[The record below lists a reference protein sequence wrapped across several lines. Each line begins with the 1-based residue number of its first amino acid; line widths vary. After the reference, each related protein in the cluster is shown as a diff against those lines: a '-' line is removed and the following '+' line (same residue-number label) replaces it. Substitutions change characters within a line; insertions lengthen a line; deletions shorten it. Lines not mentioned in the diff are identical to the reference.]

1 METQIQNETTF
12 YQDTSVTVTQSR
24 FVTQSKTY
32 AMRNISS
39 VHVFEIEKSRVFP
52 ILMILF
58 GLPFVFSKDIF
69 WIGLIL
75 ISLGLL
81 IIFSIKNE
89 FAVRISTNAGEAN
102 SIISKNRD
110 YIQKIVNALNEAII
124 HRG

>member
-12 YQDTSVTVTQSR
+12 YQDSLVTVTQSR
-24 FVTQSKTY
+24 YITQSKTY

-39 VHVFEIEKSRVFP
+39 VHVFEIEKSKVTP

-58 GLPFVFSKDIF
+58 GIPFLFSGNVF

-75 ISLGLL
+75 IGLGIL
-81 IIFSIKNE
+81 IVYNIKNE
-89 FAVRISTNAGEAN
+89 YTVRISTNAGEAD
-102 SIISKNRD
+102 STISKD
-110 YIQKIVNALNEAII
+110 KEYIQKIVNALNDAMI